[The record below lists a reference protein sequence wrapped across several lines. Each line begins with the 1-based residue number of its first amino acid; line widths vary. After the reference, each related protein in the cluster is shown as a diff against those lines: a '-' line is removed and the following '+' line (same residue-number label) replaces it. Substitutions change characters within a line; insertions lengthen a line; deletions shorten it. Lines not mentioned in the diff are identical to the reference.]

1 MKSISIAHQAHLQAL
16 RALSNLK
23 ERELHIHELIKEKN
37 YSAIVNEKKH
47 YNKIVET
54 LKDLIRSLKKDY
66 DALKIANS
74 LLGSEENKRD
84 TKLKIN
90 SLIREID
97 YCISQ
102 IAD

>member
-37 YSAIVNEKKH
+37 YSAIVKEKKH

-66 DALKIANS
+66 NALNTEEK
-74 LLGSEENKRD
+74 LSEAGQTLRRIFVNLEHFDD
-84 TKLKIN
+84 TIMP
-90 SLIREID
+90 
-97 YCISQ
+97 
-102 IAD
+102 

>member
-16 RALSNLK
+16 LALSNLK
-23 ERELHIHELIKEKN
+23 ERELNIHELIKEKN

-66 DALKIANS
+66 NALNAEEK
-74 LLGSEENKRD
+74 LSEAGQTLRRIFVNLEHFDD
-84 TKLKIN
+84 TIMP
-90 SLIREID
+90 
-97 YCISQ
+97 
-102 IAD
+102 